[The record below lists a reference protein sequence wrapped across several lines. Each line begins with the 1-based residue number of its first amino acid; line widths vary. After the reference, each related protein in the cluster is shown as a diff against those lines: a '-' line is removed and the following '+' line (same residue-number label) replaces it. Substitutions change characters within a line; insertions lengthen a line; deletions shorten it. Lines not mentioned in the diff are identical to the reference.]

1 VSKRLSQGIREDS
14 QRKRGAN
21 DVWLCEK
28 VSRMEDFLSKI
39 KSQQDI
45 RSFVEQV
52 KGQGQRVVF
61 TNGCFDILH
70 NGHIHYLSEARS
82 FGHCLIVGLNSDRSV
97 RHMKGKGRPLLLQ
110 RARAELLAALCFVDG
125 VVIFD
130 EDNPLALIEYLMP
143 NVLVKGADWSED
155 EIVGA
160 TIVKKAGGQVQ
171 RIPLVPGISTTEI
184 IRRVA
189 NMLSTQSNEEEPSR

>member
-1 VSKRLSQGIREDS
+1 
-14 QRKRGAN
+14 
-21 DVWLCEK
+21 
-28 VSRMEDFLSKI
+28 MEDFLSKI